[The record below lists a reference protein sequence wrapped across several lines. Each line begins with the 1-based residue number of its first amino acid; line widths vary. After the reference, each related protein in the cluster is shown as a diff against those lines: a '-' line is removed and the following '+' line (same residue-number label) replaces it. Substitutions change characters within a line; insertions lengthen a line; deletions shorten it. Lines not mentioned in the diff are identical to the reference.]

1 MMIIEPKYEIG
12 STVFLITDNEQLP
25 RIVMSIIVN
34 KYDLIYELINTTTTS
49 RHYDFEISDTKNIL
63 TNAF

>member
-1 MMIIEPKYEIG
+1 MAIVIEPKYDIG
-12 STVFLITDNEQLP
+12 SIVYLVTDEQQLP

-49 RHYDFEISDTKNIL
+49 RHYDFEISETKNIL
-63 TNAF
+63 VNA

>member
-1 MMIIEPKYEIG
+1 MIIEPKYEIG
-12 STVFLITDNEQLP
+12 STVFLITDENQLP

-49 RHYDFEISDTKNIL
+49 RHYDFELSDTKNIL
-63 TNAF
+63 HAI